1 MRTDAW
7 KIIMI
12 IVAVACLAGAGGLLY
27 FGRDEPIFETYV
39 HIEGTNETFYI
50 YKSGNIAGSVG
61 FIEGYM
67 EGICSRFNATY
78 NLTKNIRQDRVK
90 YVYTVNITE
99 ERVNE
104 FINLLWQIKNYGY
117 GIREVERK

>member
-1 MRTDAW
+1 MKIDAW

-12 IVAVACLAGAGGLLY
+12 VVAVACLAGAGGLLY
-27 FGRDEPIFETYV
+27 FGRDETIFETYV
-39 HIEGTNETFYI
+39 HIEGKNETFYI

-78 NLTKNIRQDRVK
+78 NLTKDIRQDRVK
-90 YVYTVNITE
+90 YVYIVNITE
-99 ERVNE
+99 EKVNE
-104 FINLLWQIKNYGY
+104 FINLLWQIKDYGY
-117 GIREVERK
+117 GMKEVD